1 MATIDLERRA
11 EIGRLKRE
19 KTRAAL
25 IDSSLRVVAQFG
37 FEAPTLDDFIAAAGV
52 ARGTFYNYFQTKE
65 SLFLAMAGHVADS
78 VDAEILQLFK
88 GIDDPAQRIAIAI
101 RHFIRI
107 SKRNPDWGWVL
118 VHTLPDTSGGW
129 SEGMRRGVLA
139 DIRRG
144 RKLGRFK
151 IASVEAAVALGIG
164 TLGAAIRATLVERT
178 SASFPNAVAAMT
190 LQGLGMVREEA
201 EEIATMPL
209 PEVDRQA

>member
-25 IDSSLRVVAQFG
+25 IDSSLRVVSQFG

-101 RHFIRI
+101 R
-107 SKRNPDWGWVL
+107 
-118 VHTLPDTSGGW
+118 
-129 SEGMRRGVLA
+129 
-139 DIRRG
+139 
-144 RKLGRFK
+144 
-151 IASVEAAVALGIG
+151 
-164 TLGAAIRATLVERT
+164 
-178 SASFPNAVAAMT
+178 
-190 LQGLGMVREEA
+190 
-201 EEIATMPL
+201 
-209 PEVDRQA
+209 

>member
-1 MATIDLERRA
+1 
-11 EIGRLKRE
+11 
-19 KTRAAL
+19 
-25 IDSSLRVVAQFG
+25 
-37 FEAPTLDDFIAAAGV
+37 
-52 ARGTFYNYFQTKE
+52 
-65 SLFLAMAGHVADS
+65 
-78 VDAEILQLFK
+78 
-88 GIDDPAQRIAIAI
+88 
-101 RHFIRI
+101 
-107 SKRNPDWGWVL
+107 
-118 VHTLPDTSGGW
+118 
-129 SEGMRRGVLA
+129 MRRGVLA